1 VPSINLTEAERLARL
16 EVILERIEAKL
27 DRVEEDQIEDMA
39 ELAALKNKGAGILI
53 GVALFA
59 AGIGASIGNLLKALL
74 E

>member
-1 VPSINLTEAERLARL
+1 MPRINLTEAERLARI

-59 AGIGASIGNLLKALL
+59 AGIGASVGNLLKALL

>member
-1 VPSINLTEAERLARL
+1 MPRINLTEAERLARI
-16 EVILERIEAKL
+16 EVILERIESKL

-59 AGIGASIGNLLKALL
+59 AGVGASVGNLLKALF

>member
-1 VPSINLTEAERLARL
+1 MPSINLTEAERLARI

-59 AGIGASIGNLLKALL
+59 AAIGASIGNLLKVLL

>member
-1 VPSINLTEAERLARL
+1 MPSINLSEAERLARI

-59 AGIGASIGNLLKALL
+59 AGIGASVGNLLKALL

>member
-1 VPSINLTEAERLARL
+1 MPSINLTEAERLARI

-59 AGIGASIGNLLKALL
+59 AGVGASVGNLLKALF

>member
-1 VPSINLTEAERLARL
+1 MPSINLTEAERLARI

-59 AGIGASIGNLLKALL
+59 AGIGASIGNLLKALF

>member
-1 VPSINLTEAERLARL
+1 MPRINLTEAERLARI

-59 AGIGASIGNLLKALL
+59 AGVGASVGNLLKALF

>member
-1 VPSINLTEAERLARL
+1 MAKISLSEAERLARI

-27 DRVEEDQIEDMA
+27 DKVESDQVKDMA

-59 AGIGASIGNLLKALL
+59 AGVGASVGNLLKALF

>member
-1 VPSINLTEAERLARL
+1 MSKISLTEAERLARI

>member
-1 VPSINLTEAERLARL
+1 MSKISLTEAERLARI

-59 AGIGASIGNLLKALL
+59 AGIGASLGNMLKVLF

>member
-1 VPSINLTEAERLARL
+1 MSKISLTEAERLARI

-59 AGIGASIGNLLKALL
+59 AGIGASVGNMLKVLF

>member
-1 VPSINLTEAERLARL
+1 MPSINLTEAERLARI

-59 AGIGASIGNLLKALL
+59 AGIGASLGNLLKALL

>member
-1 VPSINLTEAERLARL
+1 MSNISLTEAERLARI

-59 AGIGASIGNLLKALL
+59 AGIGASLGNMLKALF

>member
-1 VPSINLTEAERLARL
+1 MSNISLTEAERLARI

-39 ELAALKNKGAGILI
+39 ELAALKNTGAGILL

-59 AGIGASIGNLLKALL
+59 AGIGASVGNLLKALL

>member
-1 VPSINLTEAERLARL
+1 MPRINLTEAERLARI
-16 EVILERIEAKL
+16 EVILERIESKL

>member
-1 VPSINLTEAERLARL
+1 VPRINLTEAERLARI

-59 AGIGASIGNLLKALL
+59 AGIGASVGNLLKALL

>member
-1 VPSINLTEAERLARL
+1 MPSINLTEAERLARI

-59 AGIGASIGNLLKALL
+59 AGIGASLGNMLKALF

>member
-1 VPSINLTEAERLARL
+1 MPSINLTEAERLARI

-59 AGIGASIGNLLKALL
+59 AGIGASVGNMLKALF

>member
-1 VPSINLTEAERLARL
+1 MSNISLTEAERLARI

-59 AGIGASIGNLLKALL
+59 AGIGASLGNMLKALL

>member
-1 VPSINLTEAERLARL
+1 MPSINLSEAERLARI

-59 AGIGASIGNLLKALL
+59 AGIGASIGNLLKALF

>member
-1 VPSINLTEAERLARL
+1 MPSINLTEAERLARI

-59 AGIGASIGNLLKALL
+59 AGIGASVGNLLKALL

>member
-1 VPSINLTEAERLARL
+1 MPSINLTEAERLARI

-59 AGIGASIGNLLKALL
+59 AGIGASLGNLLKALF

>member
-1 VPSINLTEAERLARL
+1 MSNISLTEAERLARI

-39 ELAALKNKGAGILI
+39 ELAALKNTGAGILI

-59 AGIGASIGNLLKALL
+59 AGIGASVGNLLKALL

>member
-1 VPSINLTEAERLARL
+1 MPSINLTEAERLARI

-59 AGIGASIGNLLKALL
+59 AGIGSSVGNMLQALF

>member
-1 VPSINLTEAERLARL
+1 VPSINLTEAERLARI
-16 EVILERIEAKL
+16 EVILERIESKL

>member
-1 VPSINLTEAERLARL
+1 
-16 EVILERIEAKL
+16 
-27 DRVEEDQIEDMA
+27 MA

-59 AGIGASIGNLLKALL
+59 AGIGASVGNLLKALF

>member
-1 VPSINLTEAERLARL
+1 MSNISLTEAERLARI

-27 DRVEEDQIEDMA
+27 DRVEEDQIQDMA

-59 AGIGASIGNLLKALL
+59 AGIGASLGNMLKALL

>member
-1 VPSINLTEAERLARL
+1 MSNISLTEAERLARI

>member
-1 VPSINLTEAERLARL
+1 VPSINLTEAERLARI

-59 AGIGASIGNLLKALL
+59 AGVGASVGNLLKALL

>member
-1 VPSINLTEAERLARL
+1 MPSINLTEAERLARI

-59 AGIGASIGNLLKALL
+59 AGVGASVGNLLKALL

>member
-1 VPSINLTEAERLARL
+1 MPSINLTEAERLARI
-16 EVILERIEAKL
+16 EVILGRIEAKL

>member
-1 VPSINLTEAERLARL
+1 MPSINLSEAERLARI

>member
-1 VPSINLTEAERLARL
+1 MPSINLTEAERLARI

-59 AGIGASIGNLLKALL
+59 AGIGASVGNLLKALF

>member
-1 VPSINLTEAERLARL
+1 MPSINLTEAERLARI
-16 EVILERIEAKL
+16 EVILERIESKL

-59 AGIGASIGNLLKALL
+59 AGVGASVGNLLKALF

>member
-1 VPSINLTEAERLARL
+1 MSKISLTEAERLARI

-59 AGIGASIGNLLKALL
+59 AGIGASLGNLLKALL

>member
-1 VPSINLTEAERLARL
+1 VPRINLTEAERLARI

-59 AGIGASIGNLLKALL
+59 AGVGASVGNLLKALL